1 MKHIYNKIRTE
12 AITDFLK
19 DESETGKFKMKIT
32 NYTISAEVEE
42 EKYFFSNE
50 PMNKTAFIFYNMMKK
65 DIGGEIRPEAKNINY
80 FDFSGVNAG
89 DKIEQCYCI
98 DINSAYLSVL
108 KNEKI
113 ISHQTFNKIN
123 DRTRKNDKTKMD
135 RLKSVGMFASNP
147 SIIDFEN
154 WEAANI
160 TNEKNPFSWVFYEA
174 CQKTNE
180 IIKSCIDDNFLF
192 YWVDGIFVTGNQQEI
207 KRKIQK
213 MGYAC
218 KIEKINN
225 LEVFEKNIVYEKQGK
240 EKILFL
246 PIKEKK
252 IKFNF
257 QNAVE
262 I

>member
-1 MKHIYNKIRTE
+1 MKHIYNKIETSY
-12 AITDFLK
+12 ITDFLK
-19 DESETGKFKMKIT
+19 EESETGKFKMKIT
-32 NYTISAEVEE
+32 NYTISAEVEG
-42 EKYFFSNE
+42 EKYFFADD

-65 DIGGEIRPEAKNINY
+65 DVAGEIRPEAKNIKY
-80 FDFSGVNAG
+80 FDFSGIKTG
-89 DKIEQCYCI
+89 DKIKECYCV

-113 ISHQTFNKIN
+113 IKAQTFNAIN
-123 DRTRKNDKTKMD
+123 KRTRKNDKVKMD

-147 SIIDFEN
+147 SIINFDN
-154 WEAANI
+154 WEAAEI
-160 TNEKNPFSWVFYEA
+160 TNEKNPFAWVFYTA

-180 IIKSCIDDNFLF
+180 IMNSLIDENFLF
-192 YWVDGIFVTGNQQEI
+192 YWVDGIFTTKNP
-207 KRKIQK
+207 KKIADKIRK

-225 LEVFEKNIVYEKQGK
+225 LEVYEKNIIYEKNGK

-257 QNAVE
+257 DNSV
-262 I
+262 IL